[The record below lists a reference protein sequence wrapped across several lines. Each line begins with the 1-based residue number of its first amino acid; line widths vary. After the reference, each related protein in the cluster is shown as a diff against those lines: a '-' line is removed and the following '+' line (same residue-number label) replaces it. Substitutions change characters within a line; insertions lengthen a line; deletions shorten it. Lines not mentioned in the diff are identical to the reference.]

1 MDYLCCKM
9 KSKVYI
15 QKAVLLAILVLG
27 MQFVY
32 AAFSFSGLTGEKER
46 SNKYS
51 LKNLSSLANNKTISL
66 ASIKSNLQFKGMQQ
80 VSAKNTNGGL
90 EMTSQLRYENGNTTF
105 VYPYKFKIKV
115 SKFKTPTP

>member
-1 MDYLCCKM
+1 M
-9 KSKVYI
+9 KTRVYI
-15 QKAVLLAILVLG
+15 QKAVFLALLVMG

-51 LKNLSSLANNKTISL
+51 LKNLSTLANNKSISL
-66 ASIKSNLQFKGMQQ
+66 YSLKSSLQYKGMQ
-80 VSAKNTNGGL
+80 SLSSKNTTSGGV
-90 EMTSQLRYENGNTTF
+90 ETTSLLRYENGNTTF

-115 SKFKTPTP
+115 PKFKTPAPNNP

>member
-1 MDYLCCKM
+1 M
-9 KSKVYI
+9 KTKVYI
-15 QKAVLLAILVLG
+15 QKAAFLAILVLG

-32 AAFSFSGLTGEKER
+32 AAFSFTGLTGEKER

-51 LKNLSSLANNKTISL
+51 LKNLSALSHKGSVSIS
-66 ASIKSNLQFKGMQQ
+66 SIKSNLQYKGMQQ
-80 VSAKNTNGGL
+80 LSSKNTNSGV
-90 EMTSQLRYENGNTTF
+90 EMTSLLRYENGNTTF